1 MLVEAGAIALV
12 VAFVASAYV
21 AVASLAAGIY
31 RVPELSVSARWGLYS
46 IPLILALATAALVNA
61 FVTND
66 FSVRYVAENSNLAM
80 PQSYTWV
87 ALYAGNAGSLLFIA
101 FVFSILATVAALTIR
116 RSLPQTTPMAIG
128 VMALVLT
135 FFMGVIVFLANPLER
150 LPITPPDGAGINPLL
165 VHFGMFIHPPV
176 QMSGLIAVAIPFSI
190 AVGAMLAGRGGR
202 DEWVDLGRIWGMISW
217 LILTLGLLLGS
228 WWAYT
233 ILGWG
238 GYWAWDPVENSA
250 LMPWLAMTAFIHSI
264 MVQRRQGMFRMWNMV
279 IIIVAFT
286 LAQMGMFINRGGPV
300 PSVHSFAQS
309 TMGWLFLMFMG
320 ITLLGSLAA
329 FAWRMDTLRSRG
341 RLQSMLSR
349 EAMFLLQ
356 NVLFLIVAAITLWG
370 SIFPVIAG
378 AASGDTLTVGEPYF
392 NRTAGPVLLVIIALM
407 GLGPLFPWR
416 RATVRNLARTLAI
429 PAAAGVITGAIVAAL
444 GVRQPVAALAIAVC
458 AVAAASVL
466 SEWVRG
472 TRSRARKGELPWEA
486 FGKLLAS
493 NRPRYGGYIVHLG
506 ILMLAIG
513 ATASSFYSIQR
524 DVPLEPGERFAVGG
538 YEITYRESERR
549 LFPDREEQIARFD
562 LTVNGNYEG
571 VMEPTRTFYPT
582 FRIGATRA
590 SIRSTP
596 LEDFYVIPSEFSDD
610 GGAVFRIHI
619 NPLVWWMWMS
629 GPVMVLG
636 ALLALSPQ
644 RRPSPAQVR
653 LPRGSQVSG
662 A

>member
-1 MLVEAGAIALV
+1 MLVDAGAIALA

-21 AVASLAAGIY
+21 AVASLAAGLR
-31 RVPELSVSARWGLYS
+31 RVPELAVSARRGLYS
-46 IPLILALATAALVNA
+46 IPLVLGLATAALVHA

-101 FVFSILATVAALTIR
+101 LVFSILAAVAALTIR

-135 FFMGVIVFLANPLER
+135 FFLGVIVFLANPLER
-150 LPITPPDGAGINPLL
+150 LPVTPPDGAGINPLL

-176 QMSGLIAVAIPFSI
+176 QMTGLVAVAIPFSI

-217 LILTLGLLLGS
+217 LVLTLGLLLGS

-320 ITLLGSLAA
+320 VTLVGSLAA

-341 RLQSMLSR
+341 RLQSLLSR

-356 NVLFLIVAAITLWG
+356 NVLFLVVAAITLWG
-370 SIFPVIAG
+370 SIFPVIAD
-378 AASGDTLTVGEPYF
+378 ASGDTVTVGEPYF
-392 NRTAGPVLLVIIALM
+392 NRTAGPVMLVIVGLM

-416 RATVRNLARTLAI
+416 RATARNLARALAA
-429 PAAAGVITGAIVAAL
+429 PAAAGLLAGVLAAAL
-444 GVRQPVAALAIAVC
+444 GMRQPVAALAIAVC
-458 AVAAASVL
+458 AAAGAAVL
-466 SEWVRG
+466 SEWLRG
-472 TRSRARKGELPWEA
+472 TRSRMRRGEAPWTA
-486 FGKLLAS
+486 FGRLLAS

-513 ATASSFYSIQR
+513 ATASSFYGIQR
-524 DVPLEPGERFAVGG
+524 DVALAPGESFALDEYSV
-538 YEITYRESERR
+538 TYIDSERR
-549 LFPDREEQIARFD
+549 LFPDREERIARFELSID
-562 LTVNGNYEG
+562 GEPAG
-571 VMEPTRTFYPT
+571 VMEPTRTFYPS

-596 LEDFYVIPSEFSDD
+596 VEDFYVIPSEFSDD
-610 GGAVFRIHI
+610 GGAVFRVHI
-619 NPLVWWMWMS
+619 SPLVWWMWLS
-629 GPVMVLG
+629 GPVMAAG
-636 ALLALSPQ
+636 ALFALTPQ
-644 RRPSPAQVR
+644 RRPSPAHVR
-653 LPRGSQVSG
+653 LPRGSQAAG